1 MSNQNQTQ
9 TQTANNNNAQN
20 QSQKQ
25 VQAQVAQPQP
35 QVDMADIVARQQML
49 IEGLAA
55 DRDALV
61 KNSNEMASLIKQ
73 MKDELLEV
81 KAELREEK
89 LRAQLQQEAEQKAMA
104 LVATFKTS
112 LEAGGLP
119 ATVNGNNNSGGG
131 YDRRHY
137 LFKFGDKRRRGIF

>member
-9 TQTANNNNAQN
+9 TANNNNT
-20 QSQKQ
+20 QKQ

-35 QVDMADIVARQQML
+35 QVDMVEIVSRQQML
-49 IEGLAA
+49 IEGLAS

-73 MKDELLEV
+73 MKTELLEV
-81 KAELREEK
+81 RAELREEK

-104 LVATFKTS
+104 LVETFKTS

-119 ATVNGNNNSGGG
+119 ATVNGNNNGGG
-131 YDRRHY
+131 YDRLHY

>member
-1 MSNQNQTQ
+1 MSNQNQ

-25 VQAQVAQPQP
+25 VQP
-35 QVDMADIVARQQML
+35 QVDMDEIISRQQML

-61 KNSNEMASLIKQ
+61 KNSNELASLIKQ

-81 KAELREEK
+81 KASLKEEK
-89 LRAQLQQEAEQKAMA
+89 LRAQLQQEAEAKAMA
-104 LVATFKTS
+104 LCETFKTAV
-112 LEAGGLP
+112 EAGGLP
-119 ATVNGNNNSGGG
+119 ATVNGNNNSGGS
-131 YDRRHY
+131 YDRLHY